1 MKHIINSFLLL
12 FISISVFS
20 QNIKGKVIDSKTN
33 APLAGA
39 SIKFSGKGG
48 TTSANDGTFSVDC
61 KKNTHITVS
70 FVGYEDIKYTI
81 KNCIEELVVSLTPTG
96 NTLSEVEISATS
108 NPNKSML
115 YQPVSITKLG
125 KVELKRSTGL
135 FFDDII
141 NTNVPGVSFERRTV
155 NAGQQFNIRG
165 YGNGSRGTRGVSSN
179 FDGQGYKVYL
189 NNIPITDA
197 EGITIM
203 DDIDFGSI
211 GGVEVVKGPA
221 GSLYGLA
228 IAGAVNLSTV
238 QPEKGKTIV
247 GQDFMAGSYG
257 LQRYTTHFSTG
268 GERSSLLV
276 NYGHQTSDGYII
288 HNASHKDFINMFGN
302 FQPNAKQT
310 ISSYLGFSDSYDERA
325 GEQTIAQYQA
335 MSDTGNLDYIKR
347 NGHSH
352 LVSFRAGLSHTY
364 AFNNVV
370 SNTTTLFS
378 AGVPSDVSS
387 AGGWTDRV
395 TVNYGIR
402 STFNTKFPIGQ
413 GFSLSGIT
421 GVENQN
427 QRASTVGYNLKKNP
441 NDTTA
446 SNHVWALGDPY
457 WVINAI
463 TSDNQTITK
472 TTTVLS
478 EWTLSMPRSF
488 SLTTGLALSNM
499 KVALND
505 RFTGDTI
512 TKTYSGHFDTTYGNM
527 LAPHLALNKVFS
539 KHISAY
545 VSYST
550 GYKAP
555 VSSYFFVTV
564 PKTGSGPTYVP
575 AVGRVNST
583 LKPERGEQY
592 EIGTKGSLLN
602 DRLLFEVAGFKTT
615 FSNKMTAVAVPNPA
629 NTATLYTYMVNAG
642 SQVDKGIEALVKYTI
657 YRSENGFV
665 RSITPFGNMTYSDF
679 KYSNFKI
686 QTIGKTILPPAPPTP
701 PPAKDSNIVLNYS
714 GHAVAGVPK
723 FTGNLGLDFSLKYG
737 IYGNFTFSYR
747 DGMSITSDDSIHV
760 ADGNNRIT
768 STFYHA
774 PSYSI
779 MNARIGVRQSL
790 STRVDIDAF
799 VGVNNMSSTQYPI
812 MVFVNQI
819 PDAYMPGPRNANY
832 YGGLN
837 IKFRIN

>member
-1 MKHIINSFLLL
+1 MKKLLL
-12 FISISVFS
+12 IAALFCSAGLYA
-20 QNIKGKVIDSKTN
+20 QKIKGKVVDAKTN
-33 APLAGA
+33 APLSGA
-39 SIKFSGKGG
+39 TVKFAGKGG
-48 TTSANDGTFSVDC
+48 TTTANDGTFTVDC
-61 KKNTHITVS
+61 KQNGHVVVS
-70 FVGYEDIKYTI
+70 FVGYENNKYII
-81 KNCIEELVVSLTPTG
+81 KNCNDDIVIALTPSG
-96 NTLSEVEISATS
+96 STLSEVEISATS
-108 NPNKSML
+108 AQNKSML
-115 YQPVSITKLG
+115 YQPVSITKLN

-135 FFDDII
+135 YFDDII

-238 QPEKGKTIV
+238 QPEKGKTTV
-247 GQDFMAGSYG
+247 GQDIMAGSYG

-268 GERSSLLV
+268 GDRASLLV

-310 ISSYLGFSDSYDERA
+310 ISAYLGFSDSYDERA
-325 GEQTIAQYQA
+325 GEQTIAQYEA

-370 SNTTTLFS
+370 SNTTTIFG

-395 TVNYGIR
+395 AVNYGVR

-413 GFSLSGIT
+413 GFTLSGIT

-427 QRASTVGYNLKKNP
+427 QRATTIGYNLKKNP

-446 SNHVWALGDPY
+446 ASHNWALGDPY

-463 TSDNQTITK
+463 TSDNSTISK

-478 EWTLSMPRSF
+478 EWTLAMPHGFSF
-488 SLTTGLALSNM
+488 TAGLALSNM

-512 TKTYSGHFDTTYGNM
+512 TKTYSGHFDTTYKNM
-527 LAPHLALNKVFS
+527 FAPHLALNKVFN
-539 KHISAY
+539 KHLSVYA
-545 VSYST
+545 SYST

-555 VSSYFFVTV
+555 VSSYFFITV
-564 PKTGSGPTYVP
+564 PKAGSGPTYVP
-575 AVGRVNST
+575 AVGRVNSS
-583 LKPERGEQY
+583 LSPERGEQF
-592 EIGTKGSLLN
+592 EIGTKGSLLK
-602 DRLLFEVAGFKTT
+602 DRLIFEVSAFRAV

-629 NTATLYTYMVNAG
+629 NTVTLYTYMVNAG
-642 SQVDKGIEALVKYTI
+642 SQNDNGLEALVKYNI
-657 YRSENGFV
+657 YHSANGFV
-665 RSITPFGNMTYSDF
+665 RDITPFGNMTYSDF
-679 KYSNFKI
+679 TYDNFKI
-686 QTIGKTILPPAPPTP
+686 QSVTGKRVAPN
-701 PPAKDSNIVLNYS
+701 AAQDSLTTFDYS
-714 GHAVAGVPK
+714 GYAVAGVPK
-723 FTGNLGLDFSLKYG
+723 FTGNLGFDFLLKYG
-737 IYGNFTFSYR
+737 VYGNFTFSYR
-747 DGMSITSDDSIHV
+747 DGMPITSNGMIP
-760 ADGNNRIT
+760 
-768 STFYHA
+768 STPATAA
-774 PSYSI
+774 PYFVPYQASSYSL
-779 MNARIGVRQSL
+779 MNAKIGIMQSI
-790 STRVDIDAF
+790 SSRVDIDAF
-799 VGVNNMSSTQYPI
+799 VGVNNISSTQYPI
-812 MVFVNQI
+812 MAFVNQI